1 MQRCKIRSGWSEERR
16 HFQSLPDRMR
26 DSPRSGRLRAQPGG
40 PKGGADRGQVRAASR
55 SAASPGSR
63 PAQPRPA
70 PPRPANRDPPGAQAA
85 PGEQSRCYRG
95 PGVSLRPFPL
105 SPPRSPSRT
114 QLPACRERPGASLA
128 RGLGV
133 PALLGRVP
141 ELSPSS
147 ETDELS
153 VSSSSELLPSFSA

>member
-1 MQRCKIRSGWSEERR
+1 MGGLRRGGISRVSQTGCGTVLAPDGSG
-16 HFQSLPDRMR
+16 H
-26 DSPRSGRLRAQPGG
+26 SPEVPRAGRTVG
-40 PKGGADRGQVRAASR
+40 R
-55 SAASPGSR
+55 SARR
-63 PAQPRPA
+63 PEVRRVQARALPSPA